1 MALNGFYARHN
12 PISPS
17 APRIRARLHLSQ
29 ALSGVGP
36 DVEVV
41 FLIDTGADSTS
52 LLSPDITRLGID
64 FDAIAA
70 PVEYANGVGGQARS
84 KEVNATV
91 SLSNEVGEF
100 RHFDVQL
107 RLLPDTGGF
116 PSLLGRD
123 VLNQCRCTFDAVNGD
138 VILEP

>member
-1 MALNGFYARHN
+1 MALKGFYARHN
-12 PISPS
+12 PVSPS

-29 ALSGVGP
+29 AVSGVGP
-36 DVEVV
+36 DVEVA

-84 KEVNATV
+84 KEVQERRG
-91 SLSNEVGEF
+91 SLRSFDKAQDERGEGA
-100 RHFDVQL
+100 
-107 RLLPDTGGF
+107 P
-116 PSLLGRD
+116 
-123 VLNQCRCTFDAVNGD
+123 
-138 VILEP
+138 